1 MIILMDAL
9 RTIPKEARV
18 SHYTDLKAVLN
29 EAGMEVPHKDL
40 QYLNPDY
47 DTVIYFYN
55 NNFKG
60 DLVEKKAMH
69 RLLSQ
74 SVVEVFIGDSAEY
87 KPAEA
92 VKISNLL
99 EKVLSAEVGTEIV
112 AFITYSDNENAPN
125 NYSDVAKAIY
135 RMCCIGLID
144 DFTRDYSTHKFRV
157 VTRAGPAYY
166 DALKRFNAVLFRRT
180 SIRNC

>member
-1 MIILMDAL
+1 
-9 RTIPKEARV
+9 
-18 SHYTDLKAVLN
+18 
-29 EAGMEVPHKDL
+29 MEVPHKDL

-112 AFITYSDNENAPN
+112 AFIT
-125 NYSDVAKAIY
+125 
-135 RMCCIGLID
+135 
-144 DFTRDYSTHKFRV
+144 
-157 VTRAGPAYY
+157 
-166 DALKRFNAVLFRRT
+166 
-180 SIRNC
+180 

>member
-1 MIILMDAL
+1 
-9 RTIPKEARV
+9 
-18 SHYTDLKAVLN
+18 
-29 EAGMEVPHKDL
+29 
-40 QYLNPDY
+40 
-47 DTVIYFYN
+47 
-55 NNFKG
+55 
-60 DLVEKKAMH
+60 MH

-135 RMCCIGLID
+135 RMCCIGLIGPL
-144 DFTRDYSTHKFRV
+144 
-157 VTRAGPAYY
+157 RAESLLPRYFHYGRY
-166 DALKRFNAVLFRRT
+166 
-180 SIRNC
+180 